1 MSERLTVLNRVKDL
15 LSRLTVT
22 AKSRIVGIRHPI
34 KWVVLLYFGLVTVLV
49 LTYYA
54 AWLWLWKEG
63 EVALSDLL
71 SLIREMVGGG
81 MIAFITFIAG
91 CMVDTDKD
99 GIPDQFEKEE
109 GKE

>member
-1 MSERLTVLNRVKDL
+1 MLNKVKDL
-15 LSRLTVT
+15 LSRMTVT
-22 AKSRIVGIRHPI
+22 AKSRINRLRQPI
-34 KWVVLLYFGLVTVLV
+34 KWVVFLYLGLVTVLV

-54 AWLWLWKEG
+54 AWLYRWYGG

-99 GIPDQFEKEE
+99 GIPDQFDEKEDE
-109 GKE
+109 K

>member
-1 MSERLTVLNRVKDL
+1 MLNKAKDA

-22 AKSRIVGIRHPI
+22 AKSKIGEMKQPI
-34 KWVVLLYFGLVTVLV
+34 KWVVFLYFGMVALLV

-63 EVALSDLL
+63 EVALRDLL
-71 SLIREMVGGG
+71 SLITEMVGGG
-81 MIAFITFIAG
+81 MIAFVTFIAG

-109 GKE
+109 KK

>member
-1 MSERLTVLNRVKDL
+1 MLNKVKDA

-22 AKSRIVGIRHPI
+22 AKNRIVGMKQPI
-34 KWVVLLYFGLVTVLV
+34 KWVVFLYFGMVALLV

-63 EVALSDLL
+63 EVALRDLL
-71 SLIREMVGGG
+71 SLITEMVGGG
-81 MIAFITFIAG
+81 MIAFVTFIAG
-91 CMVDTDKD
+91 CMVDADKD

-109 GKE
+109 KK

>member
-1 MSERLTVLNRVKDL
+1 MLTKLKDL
-15 LSRLTVT
+15 LSRLTAT
-22 AKSRIVGIRHPI
+22 AKNRINGLRQPI
-34 KWVVLLYFGLVTVLV
+34 KWVVFLYFGMVALLV

-54 AWLWLWKEG
+54 AWLYQWYGG
-63 EVALSDLL
+63 EVALGDLL

-91 CMVDTDKD
+91 CMVDADHD

-109 GKE
+109 GK

>member
-1 MSERLTVLNRVKDL
+1 MIEKLKAILPK
-15 LSRLTVT
+15 VT
-22 AKSRIVGIRHPI
+22 AKINGMRQPI
-34 KWVVLLYFGLVTVLV
+34 KWVIFLYFGLVALLV

-63 EVALSDLL
+63 EVALRDLL
-71 SLIREMVGGG
+71 SLITEMVGGG
-81 MIAFITFIAG
+81 MIAFVTFIAG

-109 GKE
+109 KK